1 MKIGFIGLG
10 IMGSRMVTNLLKAG
24 YELVVFNRT
33 QSKAAPLVALGAELT
48 QSPEEVARKCTV
60 LFTMLATPEA
70 VEDAAIGDQGF
81 LKALPENSLWVDCS
95 TVNPSFTQKM
105 AQYAKNLNQRFLD
118 APVAGS
124 LIPAEKGELL
134 FLVGGEAADVRQ
146 VQELLDIM
154 GKATVH
160 VGAVGQG
167 TSMKII
173 NNMLL
178 GQAMV
183 AFAEALHLGKALGIA
198 EEMLFRTLLNGPT
211 AAPFLKLKEEKLI
224 NRDFTPEFPLEWM
237 HKDLHLVAITAYE
250 QEVAIPS
257 LQTTKEIYAL
267 AKQFD
272 LGQKD
277 FSAVY
282 QLFTPVKKDK

>member
-1 MKIGFIGLG
+1 
-10 IMGSRMVTNLLKAG
+10 
-24 YELVVFNRT
+24 
-33 QSKAAPLVALGAELT
+33 
-48 QSPEEVARKCTV
+48 
-60 LFTMLATPEA
+60 MLATPEA
-70 VEDAAIGDQGF
+70 VEDAAIGNQGF
-81 LKALPENSLWVDCS
+81 LKALSENSLWVDCS
-95 TVNPSFTQKM
+95 TVNPSFTLKM
-105 AQYAKNLNQRFLD
+105 AQYAKNLGQRFLD

-124 LIPAEKGELL
+124 LIPAEKSELL
-134 FLVGGEAADVRQ
+134 FLVGREAADVRQ
-146 VQELLDIM
+146 LQKLLDIM
-154 GKATVH
+154 GKATIH
-160 VGAVGQG
+160 VGAVDQG

-257 LQTTKEIYAL
+257 LQTTKEIFAL
-267 AKQFD
+267 AKQFGM
-272 LGQKD
+272 GQKD
-277 FSAVY
+277 FSAVF
-282 QLFTPVKKDK
+282 QMFSPVKKDK